1 MKKLALLPVVAVA
14 LTAAT
19 SAHATPGA
27 GVDVSG
33 FSLTPMLNTFTSMF
47 ADNIPTIVAIGALG
61 FAIGVVIT
69 MMRRA
74 KSVAK

>member
-1 MKKLALLPVVAVA
+1 MKKLVLLPVVAVA
-14 LTAAT
+14 MSAAT
-19 SAHATPGA
+19 NALAAVTPP
-27 GVDVSG
+27 VDTSG
-33 FSLTPMLNTFTSMF
+33 FSLAPMLSTFTEMF
-47 ADNIPTIVAIGALG
+47 TDNIPTIVAIGALG